1 MKSPLFA
8 WVFGG
13 VALLVVLVTAAV
25 QSENHAR
32 AKRLA
37 DIQRRC
43 EMIEAANV
51 QAQATVRAHV
61 WGEPNRPLA
70 QRGKHGPANA
80 APGAAAR
87 KAVEQ

>member
-1 MKSPLFA
+1 MKAPMFA

-13 VALLVVLVTAAV
+13 CALLVVLVTAAV

-51 QAQATVRAHV
+51 QAQASVRAHV

-70 QRGKHGPANA
+70 QRGKRGPAA
-80 APGAAAR
+80 SGAGATDH
-87 KAVEQ
+87 KAVE